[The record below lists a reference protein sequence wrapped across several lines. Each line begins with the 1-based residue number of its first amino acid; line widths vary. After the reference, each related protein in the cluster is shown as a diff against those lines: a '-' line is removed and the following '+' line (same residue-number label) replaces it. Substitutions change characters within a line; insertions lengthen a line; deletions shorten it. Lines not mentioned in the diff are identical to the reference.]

1 MTLAVHPLIPDR
13 WPDLLELFGKGG
25 PYAGCWCMYWRQAGR
40 EQWANAGRGNQE
52 RLRAIVDDQELQRI
66 LRSPTLKPTDGD
78 QPSGDRPTV
87 WSVACFYVKPGMRRH
102 GVGRA
107 LLAEAV
113 RYAVEHGAQVVDGYP
128 VDPGGRRVDS
138 ASAWTGM
145 LSMFREAGFEEVAR
159 RRKTRPVMR
168 YRAVGKG
175 HGGSSVADPAG
186 R

>member
-1 MTLAVHPLIPDR
+1 M
-13 WPDLLELFGKGG
+13 
-25 PYAGCWCMYWRQAGR
+25 
-40 EQWANAGRGNQE
+40 
-52 RLRAIVDDQELQRI
+52 
-66 LRSPTLKPTDGD
+66 
-78 QPSGDRPTV
+78 